1 MSDRIEQ
8 LIAQMTF
15 EEKVSLLAGKDMWHT
30 VAVERLGIP
39 VVKVTDGPNG
49 ARGAG
54 GSTGLTSACTPC
66 GAALGAT
73 WNTELV
79 EQVGKVLA
87 EEVKAKGA
95 HILLAP
101 TVNIHRTPT
110 AGRNFECYSEDPL
123 HSGEIA
129 SAYIDGLQ
137 KNGAGACIKHFVTND
152 QEFERFS
159 ISSEIA
165 ERPLHEIYL
174 EPFRIA
180 IEKAKPWAVMSA
192 YNRING
198 VYAADNDYTL
208 YEVLKER
215 WGFDGIVMSDW
226 FGTYG
231 PTSAE
236 SGLDLEM
243 PGPARWASIEHIK
256 KALETGRMTQEKL
269 DDKVR
274 RMLRMMER
282 VGAFDQPTIQPE
294 TAYDN
299 PAHRTVLRRA
309 SAESIVLLKN
319 DGSLPLE
326 EAKSILVLGENAV
339 VPQIVGGG
347 SAHVNV
353 HYVVTPLDGI
363 KSRAKGDVHYFIGTP
378 THRNLP
384 VAQAGWFKADDGSI
398 GLTMTTFTNHELAG
412 EPYSSAICDRFNFSW
427 FNTETAAPNPE
438 AFSVK
443 FSGTL
448 SVPETGSY
456 DFGLTSLGLSRITLD
471 GKLLLDHWTGRTDK
485 EMLQKVVSTQ
495 LEAERA
501 YPILI
506 EYSFAGKERW
516 RGLRFGL
523 MPSLPADPIGEA
535 VELAAKADVVVLVAG
550 LTNEWESEGF
560 DRPNMD
566 LPNKQD
572 ELIRR
577 VAAANPKTVVVMNAG
592 SPVSMPW
599 ADEVAAILQYWYP
612 GQEGGNAL
620 ADVLFGDVNP
630 SGKLPTTHPYRLQD
644 SPSYINFP
652 GENGKV
658 QYGEGI
664 FVGYRYYD
672 KKELPVRFPFGY
684 GLSYTIFEYSDL
696 KLDKDSYSPDDEIKV
711 TLTVKNSGKRAG
723 QEVVQVYLRDP
734 EARLVRPEKEL
745 KAFTKVNLQPGES
758 KTVTLTL
765 TRQSLAYYD
774 PSVPGWVA
782 EAGAFEVLV
791 GASSA
796 DIRLRAGFS
805 YTGDIATLRSFNLD
819 SPLKDLFDN
828 PAARAVLEKHIP
840 EVLSAPEISMAM
852 GMSLNQVAPFA
863 AEVLTAEKLKAIE
876 ADLKG

>member
-123 HSGEIA
+123 HSGEMA

-152 QEFERFS
+152 QEFERFT

-180 IEKAKPWAVMSA
+180 IQKAKPWAVMSA

-208 YEVLKER
+208 YEILKER

-226 FGTYG
+226 FGTYD
-231 PTSAE
+231 PEAAQ

-256 KALETGRMTQEKL
+256 KALEMGRMTQEKL

-282 VGAFDQPTIQPE
+282 VGAFDQPTLQPE

-319 DGSLPLE
+319 DGSLPLD

-438 AFSVK
+438 AFSVR

-471 GKLLLDHWTGRTDK
+471 GKLLLDHWTDRTDK
-485 EMLQKVVSTQ
+485 EMRQKVVSTQ
-495 LEAERA
+495 LEAGRA

-523 MPSLPADPIGEA
+523 MPSLPADSIEQA
-535 VELAAKADVVVLVAG
+535 VQMAAKADAVVLVAG

-560 DRPNMD
+560 DRVNMD

-577 VAAANPKTVVVMNAG
+577 VAAANPRTVVVMNAG

-599 ADEVAAILQYWYP
+599 ADDVAAILQYWYP

-696 KLDKDSYSPDDEIKV
+696 KLDKDSYSPGDEIKV
-711 TLTVKNSGKRAG
+711 TLTVKNTGKRAG

-758 KTVTLTL
+758 KTITLTL
-765 TRQSLAYYD
+765 TRQSLAFYD

-805 YTGDIATLRSFNLD
+805 YTGDIATLRSFNLN
-819 SPLKDLFDN
+819 SKIKDLLNN
-828 PAARAVLEKHIP
+828 PQAKAVLEKHIP
-840 EVLSAPEISMAM
+840 EVLGAPEINMAM
-852 GMSLNQVAPFA
+852 DMTLNQIVPFA
-863 AEVLTAEKLKAIE
+863 AEVLTSEKLKAIE
-876 ADLKG
+876 ADLKA

>member
-8 LIAQMTF
+8 LISQMTF

-49 ARGAG
+49 ARGAE

-123 HSGEIA
+123 HSGEMA

-152 QEFERFS
+152 QEFERFT

-180 IEKAKPWAVMSA
+180 IQKAKPWAVMSA

-208 YEVLKER
+208 YEILKER

-226 FGTYG
+226 FGTYD
-231 PTSAE
+231 PEAAQ

-243 PGPARWASIEHIK
+243 PGPARWASIEHIN

-282 VGAFDQPTIQPE
+282 VGAFDQPTLQPE

-398 GLTMTTFTNHELAG
+398 GLTMSAYTNHELAG
-412 EPYSSAICDRFNFSW
+412 EPYSSTICDRFNFSW

-443 FSGTL
+443 FTGTL
-448 SVPETGSY
+448 TVPETGSY
-456 DFGLTSLGLSRITLD
+456 DFGLTSLGLSRISLD
-471 GKLLLDHWTGRTDK
+471 GKLLLDHWTDRTDK

-495 LEAERA
+495 LEAGRA

-523 MPSLPADPIGEA
+523 MSSLPADPIGKA

-599 ADEVAAILQYWYP
+599 ADDVAAILQYWYP

-696 KLDKDSYSPDDEIKV
+696 KLDKDSYSPGDEIKV

-734 EARLVRPEKEL
+734 EVRLVRPEKEL

-774 PSVPGWVA
+774 PSAPGWVA

-805 YTGDIATLRSFNLD
+805 YTGDVATLRSFNLD

-828 PAARAVLEKHIP
+828 PTARAVLEKHIP
-840 EVLSAPEISMAM
+840 EVLAAPEISMAM

-876 ADLKG
+876 TDLKG

>member
-8 LIAQMTF
+8 LILQMTL

-49 ARGAG
+49 ARGAE

-208 YEVLKER
+208 YEILKER

-282 VGAFDQPTIQPE
+282 VGAFDQPTLQPE

-299 PAHRTVLRRA
+299 PAHRTILRRA

-319 DGSLPLE
+319 NGSLPLE
-326 EAKSILVLGENAV
+326 EAKSILLLGENAV

-384 VAQAGWFKADDGSI
+384 VAQAGWFKANDGSI
-398 GLTMTTFTNHELAG
+398 GLTMSAYTNHELVG
-412 EPYSSAICDRFNFSW
+412 EPYSSTICDRFNFSW

-443 FSGTL
+443 FTGTL
-448 SVPETGSY
+448 TVPETGSY
-456 DFGLTSLGLSRITLD
+456 DFGLTSLGLSRISLD
-471 GKLLLDHWTGRTDK
+471 GKLLLDHWTDRTDK
-485 EMLQKVVSTQ
+485 EMRQKVVSIQ
-495 LEAERA
+495 LEAGRA

-523 MPSLPADPIGEA
+523 MPSLPADPIAEA
-535 VELAAKADVVVLVAG
+535 VEMAAKADVVVLIAG

-577 VAAANPKTVVVMNAG
+577 VAAANPKTIVVMNAG

-599 ADEVAAILQYWYP
+599 ADDVAAILQYWYP

-696 KLDKDSYSPDDEIKV
+696 KLDKDSYSPGDEIKV
-711 TLTVKNSGKRAG
+711 TLTVKNTGKRAG

-745 KAFTKVNLQPGES
+745 KAFTKVSLQPGES
-758 KTVTLTL
+758 KTVTLSL

-796 DIRLRAGFS
+796 DIRLRTGFS
-805 YTGDIATLRSFNLD
+805 YTGDVATLRSFNLD

-840 EVLSAPEISMAM
+840 EVLAAPEISMAM

-876 ADLKG
+876 TDLKG

>member
-8 LIAQMTF
+8 LILQMTL

-49 ARGAG
+49 ARGAE

-180 IEKAKPWAVMSA
+180 IQKAKPWAVMSA

-208 YEVLKER
+208 YEILKER

-282 VGAFDQPTIQPE
+282 VGAFDQPSLQPE

-299 PAHRTVLRRA
+299 PAHRTILRRA

-319 DGSLPLE
+319 NGSLPLE

-363 KSRAKGDVHYFIGTP
+363 KSRAKGNVHYFIGTP

-398 GLTMTTFTNHELAG
+398 GLTMSAYTNHELAG
-412 EPYSSAICDRFNFSW
+412 EPYSSTICDRFNFSW

-443 FSGTL
+443 FTGTL
-448 SVPETGSY
+448 TVPETGSY
-456 DFGLTSLGLSRITLD
+456 DFGLTSLGLSRISLD
-471 GKLLLDHWTGRTDK
+471 GKLLLDHWTERTDK
-485 EMLQKVVSTQ
+485 EMRQKVVSTQ
-495 LEAERA
+495 LEAGRA

-523 MPSLPADPIGEA
+523 MPSLPADPIAEA
-535 VELAAKADVVVLVAG
+535 VEMAAKADVVVLIAG

-577 VAAANPKTVVVMNAG
+577 VAAANPKTIVVMNAG

-599 ADEVAAILQYWYP
+599 ADDVAAILQYWYP

-658 QYGEGI
+658 Q
-664 FVGYRYYD
+664 
-672 KKELPVRFPFGY
+672 
-684 GLSYTIFEYSDL
+684 
-696 KLDKDSYSPDDEIKV
+696 
-711 TLTVKNSGKRAG
+711 
-723 QEVVQVYLRDP
+723 
-734 EARLVRPEKEL
+734 
-745 KAFTKVNLQPGES
+745 AF
-758 KTVTLTL
+758 
-765 TRQSLAYYD
+765 
-774 PSVPGWVA
+774 
-782 EAGAFEVLV
+782 
-791 GASSA
+791 SSA
-796 DIRLRAGFS
+796 TATTTKKNCRCVSRSVTGFRTRS
-805 YTGDIATLRSFNLD
+805 SSTAT
-819 SPLKDLFDN
+819 
-828 PAARAVLEKHIP
+828 
-840 EVLSAPEISMAM
+840 
-852 GMSLNQVAPFA
+852 
-863 AEVLTAEKLKAIE
+863 
-876 ADLKG
+876 

>member
-8 LIAQMTF
+8 LILQMTL

-49 ARGAG
+49 ARGAE

-180 IEKAKPWAVMSA
+180 IQKAKPWAVMSA

-208 YEVLKER
+208 YEILKER

-282 VGAFDQPTIQPE
+282 VGAFDQPTLQPE

-299 PAHRTVLRRA
+299 PAHRTILRRA

-319 DGSLPLE
+319 NGSLPLE

-412 EPYSSAICDRFNFSW
+412 EPYSSTICDRFNFSW

-443 FSGTL
+443 FTGTL
-448 SVPETGSY
+448 TVPETGSY
-456 DFGLTSLGLSRITLD
+456 DFGLTSLGLSRISLD
-471 GKLLLDHWTGRTDK
+471 GKLLLDHWTDRTDK
-485 EMLQKVVSTQ
+485 EMRQKVVSTQ
-495 LEAERA
+495 LEAGRA

-535 VELAAKADVVVLVAG
+535 VEMATKADVVVLIAG

-577 VAAANPKTVVVMNAG
+577 VAAANPKTIVVMNAG

-599 ADEVAAILQYWYP
+599 ADDVAAILQYWYP

-696 KLDKDSYSPDDEIKV
+696 KLDKDSYSPGDKIKV
-711 TLTVKNSGKRAG
+711 TLTVKNTGKRAG

-745 KAFTKVNLQPGES
+745 KAFTKVSLQPGES
-758 KTVTLTL
+758 KTVTLSL

-796 DIRLRAGFS
+796 DIRLRTGFS
-805 YTGDIATLRSFNLD
+805 YTGDVATLRSFNLD

-840 EVLSAPEISMAM
+840 EVLAAPEISMAM

-876 ADLKG
+876 TDLKG

>member
-1 MSDRIEQ
+1 MSDKIEK
-8 LIAQMTF
+8 LIKEMTF
-15 EEKVSLLAGKDMWHT
+15 EEKVSLLAGADMWHT
-30 VAVERLGIP
+30 VPVERLGVP
-39 VVKVTDGPNG
+39 VIKVTDGPNG
-49 ARGAG
+49 ARGAD
-54 GSTGLTSACTPC
+54 GSTGVTSACTPC

-79 EQVGKVLA
+79 EEVGKVLA
-87 EEVKAKGA
+87 EEVKAKSA

-123 HSGEIA
+123 HSGQIA

-137 KNGAGACIKHFVTND
+137 KNGAGACIKHYIAND
-152 QEFERFS
+152 QEFERNS
-159 ISSEIA
+159 ISSEVD

-180 IEKAKPWAVMSA
+180 IEKAKPWAVMSS

-208 YEVLKER
+208 YEILKER

-231 PTSAE
+231 PEAAQ

-243 PGPARWASIEHIK
+243 PGPARWASLEHVK
-256 KALETGRMTQEKL
+256 KALESGRMTQEKL

-274 RMLRMMER
+274 RMLRTIER
-282 VGAFDQPTIQPE
+282 AGAFDQPKLRPE

-299 PAHRTVLRRA
+299 PAHRSVLRRA

-319 DGSLPLE
+319 DGTLPLD
-326 EAKSILVLGENAV
+326 EAKNILVLGENAV
-339 VPQIVGGG
+339 FAQIVGGG

-353 HYVVTPLDGI
+353 HYLVTPLDGI
-363 KSRAKGDVHYFIGTP
+363 KSRAKGEVHYAIGTP
-378 THRNLP
+378 SHRNLP
-384 VAQAGWFKADDGSI
+384 AAPAAWLKTEDGQP
-398 GLTMTTFTNHELAG
+398 GLTMSTYTNAELSG
-412 EPYSSAICDRFNFSW
+412 EPYSVAACDRFNFSW

-443 FSGTL
+443 LAGTL
-448 SVPETGSY
+448 SVPESGSY
-456 DFGLTSLGLSRITLD
+456 DFGLTSLGLSRLSLD
-471 GKLLLDHWTGRTDK
+471 GKLLLDHWSGRTDR
-485 EMLQKVVSTQ
+485 EMRQKVASAN
-495 LEAERA
+495 LEAGRE
-501 YPILI
+501 YSILI
-506 EYSFAGKERW
+506 EYSYAGKDRW
-516 RGLRFGL
+516 RGLRVGL
-523 MPSLPADPIGEA
+523 MPSLSADPIAEA
-535 VELAAKADVVVLVAG
+535 VELAARADAVVLVAG

-577 VAAANPKTVVVMNAG
+577 VAAANPKTVVVVNAG

-599 ADEVAAILQYWYP
+599 ADDVAAILQYWLP

-630 SGKLPTTHPYRLQD
+630 SGKLPTTHPLRYQD
-644 SPSYINFP
+644 CPSYINFP

-658 QYGEGI
+658 FYGEGI
-664 FVGYRYYD
+664 FVGYRYYE
-672 KKELPVRFPFGY
+672 KKEMPVRFPFGY
-684 GLSYTIFEYSDL
+684 GLSYTFFEYSDL
-696 KLDKDSYSPDDEIKV
+696 KLNKDSFGPADEIKV
-711 TLTVKNSGKRAG
+711 TLTVKNAGQRAG
-723 QEVVQVYLRDP
+723 QEVVQVYIRD
-734 EARLVRPEKEL
+734 EQASLVRPEKEL
-745 KAFTKVNLQPGES
+745 KAFTKVALQPGES
-758 KTVTLTL
+758 KTITLTL
-765 TRQSLAYYD
+765 DRQSLAYYD
-774 PSVPGWVA
+774 PSIPGWIA
-782 EAGAFEVLV
+782 EEGRFEALV

-805 YTGDIATLRSFNLD
+805 YTGDAAAKRNFSLD
-819 SPLKDLFDN
+819 SKLKDLLAD
-828 PAARAVLEKHIP
+828 PRAKAVLEKHVP
-840 EVLSAPEISMAM
+840 EALAAPEIQMAM
-852 GMSLNQVAPFA
+852 GMSLNQIAPFA

-876 ADLKG
+876 TDLMA